1 MYDAILRL
9 EREYADKLGDTLIRG
24 GILQNFYNQLASAR
38 DFVYVVFY
46 GSY

>member
-9 EREYADKLGDTLIRG
+9 ERDYADKLGDTLIR